1 MRELHVVRQ
10 AAVVKQHWLSLGS
23 APFSLPYLS
32 TLPQAALFHS
42 IKPLFSNKPILI
54 VCNKIDSRLM
64 EELSEAERKVIDE
77 MVSEA
82 KKISSGG
89 TMTDGTE
96 DNEEVLMA
104 MSTLQEAGIMQVCGR
119 CGEVCG
125 SVGWLCERGKCGTHQ
140 SQEGGVHGFEHAAE
154 GGVGEDV
161 TWASVGEGGCQQ
173 TPVGV

>member
-1 MRELHVVRQ
+1 MEHRLSRMGQ
-10 AAVVKQHWLSLGS
+10 AAVVKQPWLSLGS
-23 APFSLPYLS
+23 APFSLPFLFI
-32 TLPQAALFHS
+32 LPQAALFHS

-64 EELSEAERKVIDE
+64 EELSEAERKVVDE

-119 CGEVCG
+119 DKCGKFRVAVREGEV
-125 SVGWLCERGKCGTHQ
+125 WDAT
-140 SQEGGVHGFEHAAE
+140 SQEGVVDGFAHAVAHAAE
-154 GGVGEDV
+154 GGVGED
-161 TWASVGEGGCQQ
+161 AS
-173 TPVGV
+173 